1 MKTFTIRPQFNL
13 LKKYKSHLLDFLNEE
28 IGWRIDLK
36 IAILVFF
43 ISVFMAFPSLWLYFR
58 PDRAGRLFYQMLQAE
73 NPLNRDLPLAAQILS
88 YRFFVPTINYF
99 LGLRDF
105 NVILVPIISS
115 FFNIFLIS
123 RIIRTRTRN
132 LEYTFFSVIGLSLS
146 WFIVE
151 GSSFWGTTDS
161 VSHVLLLLPA
171 AFKINP
177 TYFIFAV
184 PCSLFVDERSIFA
197 LIFLWF
203 YLSRRDIQQNNNST
217 ITLIF
222 SNLKITKTLILTT
235 LSMFSGLSLWLFGR
249 FIIDSGLLATVPDI
263 SMVTEQIPNFS
274 SFFREYWFTQVL
286 NYLSS
291 FRWVYFYPFFLLKGL
306 LKCGSNSIKRD
317 YGFDYKGYFSL
328 ILLIFL
334 FYSAIVMVNGDV
346 WRSMAFT
353 YIFILESIIILY
365 TLRKYF
371 SLKLNYLIT
380 SLMLLTPV
388 SFFGLDLTPQI
399 SFPMPLVLLRT
410 YAGLGESFMP
420 WFKDLFKYVPS

>member
-1 MKTFTIRPQFNL
+1 
-13 LKKYKSHLLDFLNEE
+13 
-28 IGWRIDLK
+28 
-36 IAILVFF
+36 
-43 ISVFMAFPSLWLYFR
+43 
-58 PDRAGRLFYQMLQAE
+58 
-73 NPLNRDLPLAAQILS
+73 
-88 YRFFVPTINYF
+88 
-99 LGLRDF
+99 
-105 NVILVPIISS
+105 
-115 FFNIFLIS
+115 
-123 RIIRTRTRN
+123 
-132 LEYTFFSVIGLSLS
+132 
-146 WFIVE
+146 
-151 GSSFWGTTDS
+151 
-161 VSHVLLLLPA
+161 
-171 AFKINP
+171 
-177 TYFIFAV
+177 
-184 PCSLFVDERSIFA
+184 
-197 LIFLWF
+197 
-203 YLSRRDIQQNNNST
+203 
-217 ITLIF
+217 
-222 SNLKITKTLILTT
+222 
-235 LSMFSGLSLWLFGR
+235 
-249 FIIDSGLLATVPDI
+249 
-263 SMVTEQIPNFS
+263 MVTEQIPNFS